1 MQVERCN
8 YLIPI
13 NQPKK
18 NGENLSQKDLINI
31 GYMAGRCGISLDGDL
46 NKNYAPKFDEKGVVL
61 NINSC
66 TTDIF
71 EQKLNDAG
79 IKFDVLA

>member
-1 MQVERCN
+1 MQIERCN

-18 NGENLSQKDLINI
+18 NGEKLSQKDLINI

-46 NKNYAPKFDEKGVVL
+46 NKNYAPKFVEKGIVL

>member
-1 MQVERCN
+1 MQVERCD
-8 YLIPI
+8 YFIPMT
-13 NQPKK
+13 QPKN

-46 NKNYAPKFDEKGVVL
+46 HKNYAPKFEEKGVVL

-66 TTDIF
+66 TTDVF
-71 EQKLNDAG
+71 EQNLKNAC
-79 IKFDVLA
+79 IKFNILA

>member
-1 MQVERCN
+1 MQVERCE
-8 YLIPI
+8 YFIPMT
-13 NQPKK
+13 QPKN

-46 NKNYAPKFDEKGVVL
+46 HKNYAPKFEEKGVVL

-66 TTDIF
+66 TTDVF
-71 EQKLNDAG
+71 EQNLKNAG
-79 IKFDVLA
+79 IKFNILA